1 MLVYNEKNT
10 ERYLGGAAVANNIS
24 DFTNN
29 ITLLSYL
36 GEKKTNLDQ
45 FVFNLKKILNLNLL
59 EKQLCNN

>member
-10 ERYLGGAAVANNIS
+10 ERYLGGAAAVANNIS

-36 GEKKTNLDQ
+36 GEKNKS
-45 FVFNLKKILNLNLL
+45 
-59 EKQLCNN
+59 